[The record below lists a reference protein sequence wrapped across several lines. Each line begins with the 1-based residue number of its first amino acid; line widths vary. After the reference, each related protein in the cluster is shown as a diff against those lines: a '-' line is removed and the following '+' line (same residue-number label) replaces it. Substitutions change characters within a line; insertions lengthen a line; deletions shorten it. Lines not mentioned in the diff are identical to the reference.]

1 MDRSIHVV
9 VVQFKPRKGDY
20 AANLARLAGI
30 FSQIDSLDPRP
41 DVAVFAETALTG
53 YFVEGGV
60 RDVALT
66 AGAFAR
72 DLQAQYASAVTT
84 PRTLDVCIGFYE
96 VWNNAFYNSA
106 LYVTL
111 GQDGPVIRH
120 VHRKLFLPT
129 YGLFDEER
137 FVDRG
142 FEVRAFETEWGRTA
156 MLICEDAWHSLTG
169 TVAALDGATML
180 FVLSASPARGVWPRE
195 DEGPVPANLKRWE
208 RLARD
213 IAEEHGVFVA
223 LVNLVGTE
231 GGKTF
236 SGGSIICGPHGD
248 VRARAPLWDET
259 MMTISLDPQDITRA
273 RSDVPLLTD
282 LQTMMPHLMRAVDR
296 IQAGERFVL
305 TYDDAPTDG
314 GPLTPV
320 GSEADGE
327 RADAPSTEETA
338 RRPSE
343 EKGPKKVPHA
353 EEAKPAKKV
362 SRATKQPSASRS
374 TAKAGTDASRNGSD
388 PLPVLRAAESR
399 SGPPPLEIDPEL
411 TAGWLVSFLRE
422 EFERRGFEKSVV
434 GLSGGVDSAVTAYLS
449 AEALGKNN
457 VLAVRMP
464 YRTSNPDSL
473 AHAQL
478 VIDQLGIESRT
489 IDISPAVD
497 GYLTNE
503 PEADPARRGNVMARE
518 RMIVLFDQSA
528 KSHALPV
535 GTGNKTERLLGYFT
549 WHADDSPPINP
560 LGDLF
565 KTQVWQLAKFLG
577 VPDVIVGK
585 PASADLIEGQTDEG
599 DFGVSYAEADKILN
613 WLVSGYSPTALAARG
628 FDSDKVELV
637 RKRLAGTHWKRKL
650 PTVALLSPTGIG
662 ESYLRPVD
670 Y

>member
-9 VVQFKPRKGDY
+9 VVQFKPRKSDY
-20 AANLARLAGI
+20 AANLARLGGI
-30 FSQIDSLDPRP
+30 FSQIDALEPRP

-53 YFVEGGV
+53 YFLEGGV
-60 RDVALT
+60 RDVAMT
-66 AGAFAR
+66 AGALAR
-72 DLQAQYASAVTT
+72 DLQAQYAAAVNT
-84 PRTLDVCIGFYE
+84 PRPLDVCIGFYE

-111 GQDGPVIRH
+111 GGRDGKRVIRH

-142 FEVRAFETEWGRTA
+142 FEVRAFNTDWGRAA

-169 TVAALDGATML
+169 TIAALDGATTI
-180 FVLSASPARGVWPRE
+180 FILSASPARGVWPRE

-213 IAEEHGVFVA
+213 IAEEQGVFVA

-236 SGGSIICGPHGD
+236 SGGSIITGPHGD
-248 VRARAPLWDET
+248 VRAQAPLWDEA
-259 MMTISLDPQDITRA
+259 MMTVTLDPQDLTRA
-273 RSDVPLLTD
+273 RTDVPLLTD
-282 LQTMMPHLMRAVDR
+282 LQTMMPHLMRTVDR
-296 IQAGERFVL
+296 IQAGERLVL
-305 TYDDAPTDG
+305 SYDDAPTEG
-314 GPLTPV
+314 GPLTPA
-320 GSEADGE
+320 GRSADGE
-327 RADAPSTEETA
+327 HADAPSTEETA
-338 RRPSE
+338 RQ
-343 EKGPKKVPHA
+343 
-353 EEAKPAKKV
+353 PAKKSRKAKGAVAGRGAAAV
-362 SRATKQPSASRS
+362 STRKKSPSARL
-374 TAKAGTDASRNGSD
+374 NGSE
-388 PLPVLRAAESR
+388 PIPVVSAPESPG
-399 SGPPPLEIDPEL
+399 GPPPLEIDAEL
-411 TAGWLVSFLRE
+411 AAGWLISFLRE
-422 EFERRGFEKSVV
+422 EFERRGFEKAVV

-449 AEALGKNN
+449 AQALGPKN
-457 VLAVRMP
+457 VIAVRMP

-478 VIDQLGIESRT
+478 VIDELGIQSRT
-489 IDISPAVD
+489 VDISPAVD
-497 GYLTNE
+497 GYLANE
-503 PEADPARRGNVMARE
+503 SDADPARRGNVMARE
-518 RMIVLFDQSA
+518 RMIVLFDLSA
-528 KSHALPV
+528 KYRALPV

-565 KTQVWQLAKFLG
+565 KTQVWQLARFLG

-585 PASADLIEGQTDEG
+585 PASADLIEGQTDER
-599 DFGVSYAEADKILN
+599 DFGISYAEADNILN
-613 WLVSGYSPTALAARG
+613 WLVSGYSPASLVARG
-628 FDSDKVELV
+628 FDRVKVELV

-650 PTVALLSPTGIG
+650 PTVAMVSPTGIG
-662 ESYLRPVD
+662 EAYLRPVD

>member
-1 MDRSIHVV
+1 MDRSIHLV

-60 RDVALT
+60 RDVAMT

-111 GQDGPVIRH
+111 GGDQPVIRH

-129 YGLFDEER
+129 YGMFDEER

-142 FEVRAFETEWGRTA
+142 FEVRAFDTEWGRAA

-169 TVAALDGATML
+169 TVAALDGATMV
-180 FVLSASPARGVWPRE
+180 FVVAASPARGVWPRE

-236 SGGSIICGPHGD
+236 AGGSIICGPHGD

-259 MMTISLDPQDITRA
+259 IMTISLDPQDLTRA
-273 RSDVPLLTD
+273 RSDAPLLTD
-282 LQTMMPHLMRAVDR
+282 LQTMMPHLMRTVDR
-296 IQAGERFVL
+296 IQAGERLVL
-305 TYDDAPTDG
+305 SYDDEPTDG
-314 GPLTPV
+314 GPLTPATRSA
-320 GSEADGE
+320 GGE
-327 RADAPSTEETA
+327 RVAPTP
-338 RRPSE
+338 R
-343 EKGPKKVPHA
+343 
-353 EEAKPAKKV
+353 PAKSSK
-362 SRATKQPSASRS
+362 RD
-374 TAKAGTDASRNGSD
+374 AGAADASRNGSE
-388 PLPVLRAAESR
+388 PIAVMRAPESR

-411 TAGWLVSFLRE
+411 TAGWLTSFLRE
-422 EFERRGFEKSVV
+422 EFERRGFEKAVV

-449 AEALGKNN
+449 TQALGKEN
-457 VLAVRMP
+457 VVAVRMP
-464 YRTSNPDSL
+464 YRSSNPDSL

-478 VIDQLGIESRT
+478 VIDELGIQSRT

-497 GYLTNE
+497 GYLASE
-503 PEADPARRGNVMARE
+503 PDADPARRGNVMARE

-528 KSHALPV
+528 KYHALPV

-565 KTQVWQLAKFLG
+565 KTQVWELAKFLG
-577 VPDVIVGK
+577 VPDVIVSK
-585 PASADLIEGQTDEG
+585 PASADLIAGQTDEG
-599 DFGVSYAEADKILN
+599 DFGISYAEADKILN
-613 WLVSGYSPTALAARG
+613 WLVSGYNPASLVARG
-628 FDSDKVELV
+628 FDPNMVELV

>member
-1 MDRSIHVV
+1 MDRSIHLV
-9 VVQFKPRKGDY
+9 VVQLKPRKGDY

-30 FSQIDSLDPRP
+30 FSQIDSLEPRP

-60 RDVALT
+60 RDVAMT
-66 AGAFAR
+66 AGTFAR
-72 DLQAQYASAVTT
+72 DLQSQYASVVST
-84 PRTLDVCIGFYE
+84 PRPLDLCIGFYE

-111 GQDGPVIRH
+111 GGSEPVIRH

-142 FEVRAFETEWGRTA
+142 FEVRAFDTDWGRAA

-169 TVAALDGATML
+169 TVAALDGATTV
-180 FVLSASPARGVWPRE
+180 FVLSASPARGVWRRD

-248 VRARAPLWDET
+248 VRAQAPLWEESIL
-259 MMTISLDPQDITRA
+259 TITLDPHDLTRA
-273 RSDVPLLTD
+273 RSDAPLLTD
-282 LQTMMPHLMRAVDR
+282 LQTMMPHLMRTVDR
-296 IQAGERFVL
+296 IQAGEPL
-305 TYDDAPTDG
+305 ALAYDDAPTEG
-314 GPLTPV
+314 GPLAPA
-320 GSEADGE
+320 GKRADGE
-327 RADAPSTEETA
+327 HADAPSTEETA
-338 RRPSE
+338 RRPGRKSR
-343 EKGPKKVPHA
+343 
-353 EEAKPAKKV
+353 KPNVA
-362 SRATKQPSASRS
+362 ATKKTTASPQ
-374 TAKAGTDASRNGSD
+374 AGNRSRNGSE
-388 PLPVLRAAESR
+388 PIPVMQAPDAPA
-399 SGPPPLEIDPEL
+399 GPPPLEIDPEL

-422 EFERRGFEKSVV
+422 EFERRDFKKVV
-434 GLSGGVDSAVTAYLS
+434 LGLSGGVDSAVTAYLS
-449 AEALGKNN
+449 AAALGAEN
-457 VLAVRMP
+457 VIAVRMP

-478 VIDQLGIESRT
+478 VIDELKVQSRT

-497 GYLTNE
+497 GYLANE
-503 PEADPARRGNVMARE
+503 PDADPARRGNVMARE

-528 KSHALPV
+528 KHHALPV

-565 KTQVWQLAKFLG
+565 KTQVWELARFLG

-599 DFGVSYAEADKILN
+599 DFGINYAEADEILN
-613 WLVSGYSPTALAARG
+613 WLVSGYSPALLISRG
-628 FDSDKVELV
+628 FDAAKVELV

-650 PTVALLSPTGIG
+650 PTVAMVSATGIG
-662 ESYLRPVD
+662 EAYLRPVD

>member
-1 MDRSIHVV
+1 MDRLIHLV

-20 AANLARLAGI
+20 TANLARLAGV
-30 FSQIDSLDPRP
+30 FSQIDNLDPRP

-60 RDVALT
+60 RDVAVT
-66 AGAFAR
+66 AGGLAR
-72 DLQAQYASAVTT
+72 DLNAQYRAAVNT
-84 PRTLDVCIGFYE
+84 PRALDVCIGFYE

-111 GQDGPVIRH
+111 GDEQPIIRH

-142 FEVRAFETEWGRTA
+142 FEVRAFETPWGRAA

-169 TVAALDGATML
+169 TVAALDGATMI
-180 FVLSASPARGVWPRE
+180 FVVSASPGRGVWPRE
-195 DEGPVPANLKRWE
+195 GEGPVPANLKRWE

-236 SGGSIICGPHGD
+236 AGGSIICGPHGD
-248 VRARAPLWDET
+248 IRAQAPLWDEAIL
-259 MMTISLDPQDITRA
+259 TISLDPQDLTRA
-273 RSDVPLLTD
+273 RADVPLLTD
-282 LQTMMPHLMRAVDR
+282 LQTMMPHLMRNVDR
-296 IQAGERFVL
+296 IQAGENRVL
-305 TYDDAPTDG
+305 SYDNAATDG
-314 GPLTPV
+314 GPLTPL
-320 GSEADGE
+320 GHAGDGE
-327 RADAPSTEETA
+327 RADAPSTEDTERA
-338 RRPSE
+338 
-343 EKGPKKVPHA
+343 PKTTR
-353 EEAKPAKKV
+353 AKTKSGAK
-362 SRATKQPSASRS
+362 RATKANS
-374 TAKAGTDASRNGSD
+374 DASRNGSE
-388 PLPVLRAAESR
+388 PLTVMRAPSVAA
-399 SGPPPLEIDPEL
+399 GPPPLDIDPEL
-411 TAGWLVSFLRE
+411 TSKWLVAFLRE
-422 EFERRGFEKSVV
+422 EFERRSFDRAVV
-434 GLSGGVDSAVTAYLS
+434 GLSGGVDSAVTTFLA
-449 AEALGKNN
+449 AEALGADN

-464 YRTSNPDSL
+464 YRTSNPESL

-478 VIDQLGIESRT
+478 VVDALRVKSRT
-489 IDISPAVD
+489 IDISAAVD
-497 GYLTNE
+497 GYLSNE
-503 PEADPARRGNVMARE
+503 SDADPARRGNVMARE

-528 KSHALPV
+528 KCHALPV

-577 VPDVIVGK
+577 VPDVIVNK

-599 DFGVSYAEADKILN
+599 DFGISYPEADKILN
-613 WLVSGYSPTALAARG
+613 WLISGYSPAALAARG
-628 FDSDKVELV
+628 FDSNKVEIV

>member
-1 MDRSIHVV
+1 MDRSIHLVV
-9 VVQFKPRKGDY
+9 IQLKPRKGDY

-30 FSQIDSLDPRP
+30 FSQVDSLEPRP

-53 YFVEGGV
+53 YFLEGGV

-72 DLQAQYASAVTT
+72 DLQSQYTSAVST
-84 PRTLDVCIGFYE
+84 PRPLDLCIGFYE

-111 GQDGPVIRH
+111 GGDEPVIRH

-129 YGLFDEER
+129 YGMFDEER
-137 FVDRG
+137 FVDSG
-142 FEVRAFETEWGRTA
+142 FEVRAFDTDWGRAA

-169 TVAALDGATML
+169 TVAALDGATTV
-180 FVLSASPARGVWPRE
+180 FVLSASPARGVWRRE
-195 DEGPVPANLKRWE
+195 DEGPIPANLKRWE

-236 SGGSIICGPHGD
+236 SGGSIVCGPHGD
-248 VRARAPLWDET
+248 VRAQAPLWDET
-259 MMTISLDPQDITRA
+259 IMTITLDPHDLTRA
-273 RSDVPLLTD
+273 RSDAPLLND
-282 LQTMMPHLMRAVDR
+282 LEKMMPHLMRTVDR
-296 IQAGERFVL
+296 IQAGEPL
-305 TYDDAPTDG
+305 TLSYDDGRTDG
-314 GPLTPV
+314 GPLTPAKKSRKPARATMKSASKQNPGARNSN
-320 GSEADGE
+320 GSEPIPVV
-327 RADAPSTEETA
+327 RTPNAP
-338 RRPSE
+338 
-343 EKGPKKVPHA
+343 G
-353 EEAKPAKKV
+353 
-362 SRATKQPSASRS
+362 
-374 TAKAGTDASRNGSD
+374 
-388 PLPVLRAAESR
+388 
-399 SGPPPLEIDPEL
+399 GPPPLEIDPEL

-422 EFERRGFEKSVV
+422 EFERRGFEKAVL
-434 GLSGGVDSAVTAYLS
+434 GLSGGVDSAVTAYLAS
-449 AEALGKNN
+449 KALGPEH
-457 VLAVRMP
+457 VIAMRMP

-478 VIDQLGIESRT
+478 VIDQLKIESRT

-497 GYLTNE
+497 GYLAHE
-503 PEADPARRGNVMARE
+503 PDADPGRKGNVMARE

-528 KSHALPV
+528 KYHALPV

-565 KTQVWQLAKFLG
+565 KTQVWQLARFLG
-577 VPDVIVGK
+577 VPDVIVSK

-599 DFGVSYAEADKILN
+599 DFGISYAEADEILN
-613 WLVSGYSPTALAARG
+613 WLVSGYSPTVLVERG
-628 FDSDKVELV
+628 FDAAKVELV

-650 PTVALLSPTGIG
+650 PTVAMLSATGIG
-662 ESYLRPVD
+662 EAYLRPVD

>member
-1 MDRSIHVV
+1 MDRSIHLV

-20 AANLARLAGI
+20 TANLERLAGI
-30 FSQIDSLDPRP
+30 FSQIDALEPRP

-60 RDVALT
+60 RDVAMT
-66 AGAFAR
+66 AGALAR
-72 DLQAQYASAVTT
+72 DLQAQYATVVTA
-84 PRTLDVCIGFYE
+84 PRPLDVCIGFYE

-111 GQDGPVIRH
+111 GGGTDEPVIRH

-142 FEVRAFETEWGRTA
+142 FEVRAFDTEWGRAA

-169 TVAALDGATML
+169 TVAALDGATTI

-213 IAEEHGVFVA
+213 IAEEQGVFVA

-236 SGGSIICGPHGD
+236 SGGSIIAGPHGD
-248 VRARAPLWDET
+248 IRAQAPLWDET
-259 MMTISLDPQDITRA
+259 LMTITLDPHDLTRA
-273 RSDVPLLTD
+273 RSDAPLLTD
-282 LQTMMPHLMRAVDR
+282 LQTMMPHLMRTVDR
-296 IQAGERFVL
+296 IQAGERL
-305 TYDDAPTDG
+305 ALSYDDGPTEG
-314 GPLTPV
+314 GPLTPLNRSV
-320 GSEADGE
+320 DGNAAASP
-327 RADAPSTEETA
+327 RTS
-338 RRPSE
+338 SK
-343 EKGPKKVPHA
+343 KGAGKK
-353 EEAKPAKKV
+353 
-362 SRATKQPSASRS
+362 SAS
-374 TAKAGTDASRNGSD
+374 AKRNGSE
-388 PLPVLRAAESR
+388 PIPVMRAPDSPG
-399 SGPPPLEIDPEL
+399 GPPPLAIDAEL
-411 TAGWLVSFLRE
+411 TARWLVSFLRE
-422 EFERRGFEKSVV
+422 EFERRGFEKAVV

-449 AEALGKNN
+449 AQALGPEN
-457 VLAVRMP
+457 VIAVRMP

-478 VIDQLGIESRT
+478 VIDKLGIQSRT
-489 IDISPAVD
+489 VDISPAVD
-497 GYLTNE
+497 GYLANE
-503 PEADPARRGNVMARE
+503 PDADPGRRGNVMARE
-518 RMIVLFDQSA
+518 RMIVLFDLSA
-528 KSHALPV
+528 KYKALPV

-565 KTQVWQLAKFLG
+565 KTQVWQLATFLG
-577 VPDVIVGK
+577 VPDVIVSK
-585 PASADLIEGQTDEG
+585 PASADLIEGQTDER
-599 DFGVSYAEADKILN
+599 DFGISYAEADEILN
-613 WLVSGYSPTALAARG
+613 WLVSGYSPAALVARG
-628 FDSDKVELV
+628 FDPAKVELV

-650 PTVALLSPTGIG
+650 PTVAMVSATGIG
-662 ESYLRPVD
+662 EAYLRPVD

>member
-1 MDRSIHVV
+1 MDRSIHLV

-20 AANLARLAGI
+20 AANIERLAGI
-30 FSQIDSLDPRP
+30 FSQIDALDPRP

-60 RDVALT
+60 RDVAMT
-66 AGAFAR
+66 AGALAR
-72 DLQAQYASAVTT
+72 DLQAQYTRAVDT
-84 PRTLDVCIGFYE
+84 PRSLDMCIGFYE

-111 GQDGPVIRH
+111 GAGTVEPVIRH

-129 YGLFDEER
+129 YGMFDEER

-142 FEVRAFETEWGRTA
+142 FEVRAFDTGWGRAA

-169 TVAALDGATML
+169 TVAALDGATTI

-213 IAEEHGVFVA
+213 IAEEQGVFVA

-236 SGGSIICGPHGD
+236 SGGSIIAGPYGD
-248 VRARAPLWDET
+248 IRARAPLWDET
-259 MMTISLDPQDITRA
+259 IMTITLDPEDLTRA
-273 RSDVPLLTD
+273 RSDAPLLTD
-282 LQTMMPHLMRAVDR
+282 LQTMMPHLMRTVDR
-296 IQAGERFVL
+296 IQAGERLVL
-305 TYDDAPTDG
+305 SYDEGASAG
-314 GPLTPV
+314 GPLTPLDR
-320 GSEADGE
+320 SASGE
-327 RADAPSTEETA
+327 QADAPSSEETS
-338 RRPSE
+338 RRS
-343 EKGPKKVPHA
+343 KGKSK
-353 EEAKPAKKV
+353 
-362 SRATKQPSASRS
+362 S
-374 TAKAGTDASRNGSD
+374 AKASSNGSE
-388 PLPVLRAAESR
+388 PIPVMRTLASPG
-399 SGPPPLEIDPEL
+399 GPPPVAIDPNL
-411 TAGWLVSFLRE
+411 AAGWLVSFLKE
-422 EFERRGFEKSVV
+422 EFERRGFEKAVV

-449 AEALGKNN
+449 AQALGPEN
-457 VLAVRMP
+457 VIAVRMP
-464 YRTSNPDSL
+464 YRTSNPESL

-478 VIDQLGIESRT
+478 IIDKLGIESRT

-497 GYLTNE
+497 GYLANE
-503 PEADPARRGNVMARE
+503 PDADPGRRGNVMARE
-518 RMIVLFDQSA
+518 RMIVLFDLSA
-528 KSHALPV
+528 KYKALPV

-565 KTQVWQLAKFLG
+565 KTQVWQLATFLG
-577 VPDVIVGK
+577 VPDVIVSK
-585 PASADLIEGQTDEG
+585 PATADLIEGQTDEL
-599 DFGVSYAEADKILN
+599 DFGISYAEADQILN
-613 WLVSGYSPTALAARG
+613 WLVSGYGPAALVSRG
-628 FDSDKVELV
+628 FDAAKVELV

-650 PTVALLSPTGIG
+650 PTVAMVSATGIG
-662 ESYLRPVD
+662 EAYLRPVD

>member
-1 MDRSIHVV
+1 MMHNPHT
-9 VVQFKPRKGDY
+9 QTQYLFF
-20 AANLARLAGI
+20 L
-30 FSQIDSLDPRP
+30 QIDSLDPRP
-41 DVAVFAETALTG
+41 DIAVFAETALTG

-60 RDVALT
+60 RDVAMT

-72 DLQAQYASAVTT
+72 DLQAQYTSAVTT

-111 GQDGPVIRH
+111 GGDKPVITH

-142 FEVRAFETEWGRTA
+142 FEVRAFDTQWGRAA

-169 TVAALDGATML
+169 TVAALDGATMI
-180 FVLSASPARGVWPRE
+180 FVVAASPARGVWPRE

-236 SGGSIICGPHGD
+236 SGGSIVCGPHGD

-259 MMTISLDPQDITRA
+259 IMTISLDPHDLTRA

-282 LQTMMPHLMRAVDR
+282 LQTMMPHLLRPGDR
-296 IQAGERFVL
+296 IQAGERL
-305 TYDDAPTDG
+305 ELSYDDEPSEG
-314 GPLTPV
+314 GPLTP
-320 GSEADGE
+320 
-327 RADAPSTEETA
+327 
-338 RRPSE
+338 
-343 EKGPKKVPHA
+343 
-353 EEAKPAKKV
+353 
-362 SRATKQPSASRS
+362 ASRS
-374 TAKAGTDASRNGSD
+374 TGAERTAATPRPAKRSKSGASPADASRNGTE
-388 PLPVLRAAESR
+388 PIAVLRAPESR
-399 SGPPPLEIDPEL
+399 SGPPPLDIDPEL

-422 EFERRGFEKSVV
+422 EFERRGFEKAVV

-449 AEALGKNN
+449 AKALGKEN
-457 VLAVRMP
+457 VVAVRMP

-478 VIDQLGIESRT
+478 VIDALGIQTRT

-497 GYLTNE
+497 GYLTSE
-503 PEADPARRGNVMARE
+503 PDADSARRGNVMARE

-528 KSHALPV
+528 KYHALPV

-565 KTQVWQLAKFLG
+565 KTQVWDLARFLG
-577 VPDVIVGK
+577 VPDVIVSK
-585 PASADLIEGQTDEG
+585 PASADLVAGQTDEG
-599 DFGVSYAEADKILN
+599 DFGISYAEADKILN
-613 WLVSGYSPTALAARG
+613 WLVSGYSPASLVARG
-628 FDSDKVELV
+628 FDPEKVELV

>member
-1 MDRSIHVV
+1 MDRSIHLV
-9 VVQFKPRKGDY
+9 VVQLKPRKGDY
-20 AANLARLAGI
+20 AVNLARLAGI
-30 FSQIDSLDPRP
+30 FSQIDSLEPRP

-60 RDVALT
+60 RDVAMT

-72 DLQAQYASAVTT
+72 DLQSQYTSAVTT
-84 PRTLDVCIGFYE
+84 PQPLDVCIGFYE

-111 GQDGPVIRH
+111 GGDEPLIRH

-137 FVDRG
+137 FVDSG
-142 FEVRAFETEWGRTA
+142 FEVRAFDTGWGRAA

-169 TVAALDGATML
+169 TVAALDGATTV
-180 FVLSASPARGVWPRE
+180 FVLSASPARGVWRRE

-213 IAEEHGVFVA
+213 IAEEHGVYVA

-236 SGGSIICGPHGD
+236 SGGSIVCGPHGD
-248 VRARAPLWDET
+248 VRAQAALWDET
-259 MMTISLDPQDITRA
+259 IMTITLDPHDLTRA
-273 RSDVPLLTD
+273 RSDAPLLND
-282 LQTMMPHLMRAVDR
+282 LQTMMPHLMRNVSR
-296 IQAGERFVL
+296 IQSGETPAL
-305 TYDDAPTDG
+305 SYDDAPTDG
-314 GPLTPV
+314 GPLTPAMKTTKTKTKTKK
-320 GSEADGE
+320 SA
-327 RADAPSTEETA
+327 ASPQTA
-338 RRPSE
+338 TRN
-343 EKGPKKVPHA
+343 
-353 EEAKPAKKV
+353 
-362 SRATKQPSASRS
+362 
-374 TAKAGTDASRNGSD
+374 RNGSE
-388 PLPVLRAAESR
+388 PIPVVRTPDGPG
-399 SGPPPLEIDPEL
+399 GPPPLEIDPEL

-422 EFERRGFEKSVV
+422 EFERRGFEKAVL

-449 AEALGKNN
+449 KEALGADN
-457 VLAVRMP
+457 VVAVRMP

-478 VIDQLGIESRT
+478 VIDQLKIQSRT

-497 GYLTNE
+497 GYLANE
-503 PEADPARRGNVMARE
+503 KDADPARRGNVMARE

-528 KSHALPV
+528 KYRALPV

-549 WHADDSPPINP
+549 WHADDSPPINA

-565 KTQVWQLAKFLG
+565 KTQVWQLARFLG

-585 PASADLIEGQTDEG
+585 PASADLIEGQTDER
-599 DFGVSYAEADKILN
+599 DFGISYAEADDILN
-613 WLVSGYSPTALAARG
+613 WLVSGYSPTVLVARG
-628 FDSDKVELV
+628 FDPAKVELV

-650 PTVALLSPTGIG
+650 PTVAMVSATGIG
-662 ESYLRPVD
+662 EAYLRPVD

>member
-1 MDRSIHVV
+1 MDRSIHLV

-20 AANLARLAGI
+20 VTNLARLAGV

-60 RDVALT
+60 RDVALS

-72 DLQAQYASAVTT
+72 DLQAQYVSAVTT

-111 GQDGPVIRH
+111 GGDQPLIRH

-129 YGLFDEER
+129 YGMFDEER

-142 FEVRAFETEWGRTA
+142 FEVRAFDTEWGRAA

-169 TVAALDGATML
+169 TVAALDGATIV
-180 FVLSASPARGVWPRE
+180 FIVSASPARGLWPRE
-195 DEGPVPANLKRWE
+195 EEGSVPANLKRWE

-231 GGKTF
+231 GGKSF
-236 SGGSIICGPHGD
+236 SGGSIICGPQGD
-248 VRARAPLWDET
+248 ILARAPLWDET
-259 MMTISLDPQDITRA
+259 IMTISLDPHDLTRA
-273 RSDVPLLTD
+273 RSDAPLLTD
-282 LQTMMPHLMRAVDR
+282 LQTMMPHLMRTVDR
-296 IQAGERFVL
+296 IQAGERLVL
-305 TYDDAPTDG
+305 SYDDEPSEG
-314 GPLTPV
+314 GPLTP
-320 GSEADGE
+320 AARD
-327 RADAPSTEETA
+327 TA
-338 RRPSE
+338 ISSE
-343 EKGPKKVPHA
+343 ESAKASTRSKKT
-353 EEAKPAKKV
+353 
-362 SRATKQPSASRS
+362 SRAPAIARSAK
-374 TAKAGTDASRNGSD
+374 TAKGGDGTDASRNGSE
-388 PLPVLRAAESR
+388 PIAVMRASESR
-399 SGPPPLEIDPEL
+399 SGPPPLDIDPEL
-411 TAGWLVSFLRE
+411 TADWLVSFLRE
-422 EFERRGFEKSVV
+422 EFERRGFEKAVL

-449 AEALGKNN
+449 AQALGKDN
-457 VLAVRMP
+457 VIAMRMP

-478 VIDQLGIESRT
+478 VIDALGVQSRL

-497 GYLTNE
+497 GYLASE
-503 PEADPARRGNVMARE
+503 PDADPARRGNVMARE

-528 KSHALPV
+528 KFHGLPV

-577 VPDVIVGK
+577 VPDVIVSK

-599 DFGVSYAEADKILN
+599 DFGISYAEADAILN
-613 WLVSGYSPTALAARG
+613 WLLSGYNPASLVARG
-628 FDSDKVELV
+628 FDADKVELV

-650 PTVALLSPTGIG
+650 PTVALLSSTGIG

>member
-1 MDRSIHVV
+1 MDRSIHLVV
-9 VVQFKPRKGDY
+9 IQFKPRKGDY
-20 AANLARLAGI
+20 ATNLARLNGI
-30 FSQIDSLDPRP
+30 FSQIDSLEPRP

-72 DLQAQYASAVTT
+72 DLQSQYASAVTT
-84 PRTLDVCIGFYE
+84 PRPLDVCIGFYE

-111 GQDGPVIRH
+111 GGNEPVIRH

-137 FVDRG
+137 FVDSG
-142 FEVRAFETEWGRTA
+142 FEVRAFDTDWGRAA

-169 TVAALDGATML
+169 TVAALDGATVI
-180 FVLSASPARGVWPRE
+180 FIPSASPARGVWRRK

-248 VRARAPLWDET
+248 VRAQAALWDET
-259 MMTISLDPQDITRA
+259 IMTITLDPHDLTRA
-273 RSDVPLLTD
+273 RSDAPLLND
-282 LQTMMPHLMRAVDR
+282 LQAMMPHLMRNVDR
-296 IQAGERFVL
+296 IEAGEPRALV
-305 TYDDAPTDG
+305 YDDAPTDG
-314 GPLTPV
+314 GPLTPA
-320 GSEADGE
+320 GKRTDGE
-327 RADAPSTEETA
+327 HADAPSSEETT
-338 RRPSE
+338 RQP
-343 EKGPKKVPHA
+343 GKKSSKA
-353 EEAKPAKKV
+353 TAATKKS
-362 SRATKQPSASRS
+362 SRAK
-374 TAKAGTDASRNGSD
+374 RNGNESI
-388 PLPVLRAAESR
+388 PVVRTP
-399 SGPPPLEIDPEL
+399 SGPGGPPTLEIDAEL
-411 TAGWLVSFLRE
+411 TARWLISFLRE
-422 EFERRGFEKSVV
+422 EFERRGFEKAVL
-434 GLSGGVDSAVTAYLS
+434 GLSGGVDSAVTAFLS
-449 AEALGKNN
+449 AQALGPEN
-457 VLAVRMP
+457 VVAVRMP
-464 YRTSNPDSL
+464 YRTSNPDSA

-478 VIDQLGIESRT
+478 VIDQLKIQSHT

-497 GYLTNE
+497 GYLAKE
-503 PEADPARRGNVMARE
+503 PDADPGRRGNVMARE

-528 KSHALPV
+528 KFHALPV

-565 KTQVWQLAKFLG
+565 KTQVWQLARFLG
-577 VPDVIVGK
+577 VPDVIVSK

-599 DFGVSYAEADKILN
+599 DFGISYAEADEILN
-613 WLVSGYSPTALAARG
+613 WLVSGYSPTVLVARG
-628 FDSDKVELV
+628 FDPAKVELV

-650 PTVALLSPTGIG
+650 PTVAMVSATGIG
-662 ESYLRPVD
+662 EAYLRPVD

>member
-1 MDRSIHVV
+1 MDRSIHLVV
-9 VVQFKPRKGDY
+9 IQFKPRKGDY
-20 AANLARLAGI
+20 ATNLARVTGI
-30 FSQIDSLDPRP
+30 FSQIDSLEPRP

-72 DLQAQYASAVTT
+72 DLQSQYASAITT
-84 PRTLDVCIGFYE
+84 PRPLDVCIGFYE

-111 GQDGPVIRH
+111 GGDEPVIRH

-137 FVDRG
+137 FVDSG
-142 FEVRAFETEWGRTA
+142 FEVRAFDTDWGRAA

-169 TVAALDGATML
+169 TVAALDGATMV
-180 FVLSASPARGVWPRE
+180 FILSASPARGVWRRK

-248 VRARAPLWDET
+248 VRAQAALWDET
-259 MMTISLDPQDITRA
+259 IMTITLDPHDLTRA
-273 RSDVPLLTD
+273 RSDAPLLND
-282 LQTMMPHLMRAVDR
+282 LQTMMPHLMRNVDR
-296 IQAGERFVL
+296 IQSGEPRAL
-305 TYDDAPTDG
+305 LYDDARTDG
-314 GPLTPV
+314 GPLTP
-320 GSEADGE
+320 ARKPTDGE
-327 RADAPSTEETA
+327 QAGAPSSSETT
-338 RRPSE
+338 RQS
-343 EKGPKKVPHA
+343 
-353 EEAKPAKKV
+353 AKKSSKGTSAAKKS
-362 SRATKQPSASRS
+362 SRVK
-374 TAKAGTDASRNGSD
+374 RNGN
-388 PLPVLRAAESR
+388 ESIPIVR
-399 SGPPPLEIDPEL
+399 TPSGPGGPPTLEIDPEL

-422 EFERRGFEKSVV
+422 EFERRGFEKAVL
-434 GLSGGVDSAVTAYLS
+434 GLSGGVDSAVTAFLS
-449 AEALGKNN
+449 AQALGPEN
-457 VLAVRMP
+457 VVAVRMP
-464 YRTSNPDSL
+464 YRTSNPDSA

-478 VIDQLGIESRT
+478 VIDKLKTQART

-497 GYLTNE
+497 GYLANE
-503 PEADPARRGNVMARE
+503 TDADPGRRGNVMARE

-528 KSHALPV
+528 KFHALPV

-565 KTQVWQLAKFLG
+565 KTQVWQLARFLG
-577 VPDVIVGK
+577 VPDVIVSK

-599 DFGVSYAEADKILN
+599 DFGISYAEADEILN
-613 WLVSGYSPTALAARG
+613 WLVSGYSPTVLVGRG
-628 FDSDKVELV
+628 FDPAKVELV

-650 PTVALLSPTGIG
+650 PTVAMVSATGIG
-662 ESYLRPVD
+662 EAYLRPVD

>member
-1 MDRSIHVV
+1 MDRSIHLV

-20 AANLARLAGI
+20 ATNLARLAGI

-60 RDVALT
+60 RDVAMT

-72 DLQAQYASAVTT
+72 DLQAQYTSAVTT
-84 PRTLDVCIGFYE
+84 PRQLDVCIGFYE

-111 GQDGPVIRH
+111 GGDQPAIKH

-142 FEVRAFETEWGRTA
+142 FEVRAFDTQWGRAA

-169 TVAALDGATML
+169 TVAALDGATMV
-180 FVLSASPARGVWPRE
+180 FVIAASPARGVWPRE

-236 SGGSIICGPHGD
+236 AGGSIICGPHGD

-259 MMTISLDPQDITRA
+259 IMTISLDPQDLTRA
-273 RSDVPLLTD
+273 RSDAPLLTD
-282 LQTMMPHLMRAVDR
+282 LQTMMPHLMRTVDR
-296 IQAGERFVL
+296 IQAGERL
-305 TYDDAPTDG
+305 ELSYDDEPTDG
-314 GPLTPV
+314 GPLTPSNRST
-320 GSEADGE
+320 GGE
-327 RADAPSTEETA
+327 RA
-338 RRPSE
+338 
-343 EKGPKKVPHA
+343 VP
-353 EEAKPAKKV
+353 PA
-362 SRATKQPSASRS
+362 RS
-374 TAKAGTDASRNGSD
+374 TKRSKSSADTADASRNGSE
-388 PLPVLRAAESR
+388 PIAVMRAPESR

-422 EFERRGFEKSVV
+422 EFERRGFEKAVV

-449 AEALGKNN
+449 AKALGKEN
-457 VLAVRMP
+457 VVAVRMP

-473 AHAQL
+473 SHAQL
-478 VIDQLGIESRT
+478 VIDELGVQART

-497 GYLTNE
+497 GYLAGE
-503 PEADPARRGNVMARE
+503 PDADPARRGNVMARE

-528 KSHALPV
+528 KYHALPV

-565 KTQVWQLAKFLG
+565 KTQVWELARFLG
-577 VPDVIVGK
+577 VPDVIVSK
-585 PASADLIEGQTDEG
+585 PASADLIAGQTDEG
-599 DFGVSYAEADKILN
+599 DFGISYAHADKILN
-613 WLVSGYSPTALAARG
+613 WLVSGYNPTSLVARG
-628 FDSDKVELV
+628 FDPAMVELV

>member
-1 MDRSIHVV
+1 MDRSIHLV

-20 AANLARLAGI
+20 SANLQRLAGI
-30 FSQIDSLDPRP
+30 FSQIDAVEPRP
-41 DVAVFAETALTG
+41 DVAVFSETALTG

-60 RDVALT
+60 RDVAMT

-72 DLQAQYASAVTT
+72 DLQAQYTAAVNT
-84 PRTLDVCIGFYE
+84 PRQLDVCIGFYE

-111 GQDGPVIRH
+111 GGDDGAPKIRH

-142 FEVRAFETEWGRTA
+142 FEVRAFDTDWGRA
-156 MLICEDAWHSLTG
+156 AVLICEDAWHSLTG
-169 TVAALDGATML
+169 TVAALDGATII
-180 FVLSASPARGVWPRE
+180 FICSASPARGVWARE

-213 IAEEHGVFVA
+213 IAEEQGVFVA

-236 SGGSIICGPHGD
+236 SGGSIIAGPSGD
-248 VRARAPLWDET
+248 IRARAPLWEET
-259 MMTISLDPQDITRA
+259 LLTITLDPEDLTRA

-282 LQTMMPHLMRAVDR
+282 LQTMMPHLMRTVDR
-296 IQAGERFVL
+296 IQAGEPFSL
-305 TYDDAPTDG
+305 SYDDASTN
-314 GPLTPV
+314 
-320 GSEADGE
+320 GSRESIPEGARGE
-327 RADAPSTEETA
+327 RADAPSTEESA
-338 RRPSE
+338 RT
-343 EKGPKKVPHA
+343 
-353 EEAKPAKKV
+353 PAAQSGK
-362 SRATKQPSASRS
+362 ATKSRKERS
-374 TAKAGTDASRNGSD
+374 RTTSKTKAGTGAQNGSEPIPIVRAPD
-388 PLPVLRAAESR
+388 SPV
-399 SGPPPLEIDPEL
+399 GPPPLTIDASLTTDWL
-411 TAGWLVSFLRE
+411 TAFLRE
-422 EFERRGFEKSVV
+422 EFERRDFQKAVV
-434 GLSGGVDSAVTAYLS
+434 GLSGGVDSAVTAFLAS
-449 AEALGKNN
+449 SALGPEN
-457 VLAVRMP
+457 VVAVRMP
-464 YRTSNPDSL
+464 YRTSSPNSL
-473 AHAQL
+473 SHAQL

-489 IDISPAVD
+489 IDISAGVD

-503 PEADPARRGNVMARE
+503 PDADPARRGNVMARQ
-518 RMIVLFDQSA
+518 RMIILFDLSA
-528 KSHALPV
+528 KYRALPV

-565 KTQVWQLAKFLG
+565 KTQVWELAKFLG
-577 VPDVIVGK
+577 VPDVIIQK

-599 DFGVSYAEADKILN
+599 DFGISYPEADQILN
-613 WLVSGYSPTALAARG
+613 WLVSGYTPAALAARG
-628 FDSDKVELV
+628 FEPSKVEVV

-650 PTVALLSPTGIG
+650 PTVAMVSATGIG
-662 ESYLRPVD
+662 EAYLRPVD

>member
-1 MDRSIHVV
+1 MDRSIHLV

-20 AANLARLAGI
+20 TANLERLAGI
-30 FSQIDSLDPRP
+30 FSQIDALEPRP

-60 RDVALT
+60 RDVAMT
-66 AGAFAR
+66 AGALAR
-72 DLQAQYASAVTT
+72 DLQAQYATAVTT
-84 PRTLDVCIGFYE
+84 PRPLDVCIGFYE

-111 GQDGPVIRH
+111 RGGTDEPVIRH

-142 FEVRAFETEWGRTA
+142 FEVRAFDTEWGRAA

-169 TVAALDGATML
+169 TVAALDGATTI

-213 IAEEHGVFVA
+213 IAEEHGIFVA

-236 SGGSIICGPHGD
+236 SGGSIIAGPHGD
-248 VRARAPLWDET
+248 VRAQAPLWDET
-259 MMTISLDPQDITRA
+259 LMTITLDPHDLTRA
-273 RSDVPLLTD
+273 RSDAPLLTD
-282 LQTMMPHLMRAVDR
+282 LQTMMPHLMRTVDR
-296 IQAGERFVL
+296 IQAGERLVL
-305 TYDDAPTDG
+305 SYDDGPTEG
-314 GPLTPV
+314 GPLTPPDR
-320 GSEADGE
+320 S
-327 RADAPSTEETA
+327 ADAAVSARAPAKTGARKKSASA
-338 RRPSE
+338 RRNGNEPI
-343 EKGPKKVPHA
+343 PVM
-353 EEAKPAKKV
+353 
-362 SRATKQPSASRS
+362 RAPDSP
-374 TAKAGTDASRNGSD
+374 G
-388 PLPVLRAAESR
+388 
-399 SGPPPLEIDPEL
+399 GPPPVAIDAEL

-422 EFERRGFEKSVV
+422 EFERRGFEKAVV

-449 AEALGKNN
+449 AQALGPEN
-457 VLAVRMP
+457 VIAVRMP

-478 VIDQLGIESRT
+478 VIDKLGIQSRT
-489 IDISPAVD
+489 VDISPAVD
-497 GYLTNE
+497 GYLANE
-503 PEADPARRGNVMARE
+503 PDADPGRRGNVMARE
-518 RMIVLFDQSA
+518 RMIVLFDLSA
-528 KSHALPV
+528 KYKALPV

-565 KTQVWQLAKFLG
+565 KTQVWQLATFLG
-577 VPDVIVGK
+577 VPDVIVSK
-585 PASADLIEGQTDEG
+585 PASADLIEGQTDER
-599 DFGVSYAEADKILN
+599 DFGISYAEADEILN
-613 WLVSGYSPTALAARG
+613 WLVSGYSPAALVARG
-628 FDSDKVELV
+628 FDPAKVELV

-650 PTVALLSPTGIG
+650 PTVAMVSATGIG
-662 ESYLRPVD
+662 EAYLRPVD

>member
-1 MDRSIHVV
+1 MDRSIHLV

-20 AANLARLAGI
+20 TANLERLAGI
-30 FSQIDSLDPRP
+30 FSQIDALEPRP

-60 RDVALT
+60 RDVAMT
-66 AGAFAR
+66 AGALAR
-72 DLQAQYASAVTT
+72 DLQAQYATAVTT
-84 PRTLDVCIGFYE
+84 PRPLDVCIGFYE

-111 GQDGPVIRH
+111 GGGTDEPVIRH

-142 FEVRAFETEWGRTA
+142 FEVRAFDTEWGRAA

-169 TVAALDGATML
+169 TVAALDGATTI

-213 IAEEHGVFVA
+213 IAEEQGVFVA

-236 SGGSIICGPHGD
+236 SGGSIIAGPHGD
-248 VRARAPLWDET
+248 VRAQAPLWDET
-259 MMTISLDPQDITRA
+259 LMTITLDPHDLTRA
-273 RSDVPLLTD
+273 RSDAPLLTD
-282 LQTMMPHLMRAVDR
+282 LQTMMPHLMRTVDR
-296 IQAGERFVL
+296 IQAGERLVL
-305 TYDDAPTDG
+305 SYDDGPTEG
-314 GPLTPV
+314 GPLTPPDR
-320 GSEADGE
+320 S
-327 RADAPSTEETA
+327 ADAAVSARAPAKTGARKKSASA
-338 RRPSE
+338 RRNGNEPI
-343 EKGPKKVPHA
+343 PVM
-353 EEAKPAKKV
+353 
-362 SRATKQPSASRS
+362 RAPDSP
-374 TAKAGTDASRNGSD
+374 G
-388 PLPVLRAAESR
+388 
-399 SGPPPLEIDPEL
+399 GPPPVAIDAEL

-422 EFERRGFEKSVV
+422 EFERRGFEKAVV

-449 AEALGKNN
+449 AQALGPEN
-457 VLAVRMP
+457 VIAVRMP

-478 VIDQLGIESRT
+478 VIDKLGIQSRT
-489 IDISPAVD
+489 VDISPAVD
-497 GYLTNE
+497 GYLANE
-503 PEADPARRGNVMARE
+503 PDADPGRRGNVMARE
-518 RMIVLFDQSA
+518 RMIVLFDLSA
-528 KSHALPV
+528 KYKALPV

-565 KTQVWQLAKFLG
+565 KTQVWQLATFLG
-577 VPDVIVGK
+577 VPDVIVSK
-585 PASADLIEGQTDEG
+585 PASADLIEGQTDER
-599 DFGVSYAEADKILN
+599 DFGISYAEADEILN
-613 WLVSGYSPTALAARG
+613 WLVSGYSPVALVARG
-628 FDSDKVELV
+628 FDPAKVELV

-650 PTVALLSPTGIG
+650 PTVAMVSATGIG
-662 ESYLRPVD
+662 EAYLRPVD

>member
-1 MDRSIHVV
+1 MDRSIHLA
-9 VVQFKPRKGDY
+9 VVQLKPRKGDY
-20 AANLARLAGI
+20 SANLARLSGI
-30 FSQIDSLDPRP
+30 FSQIDSLEPRP
-41 DVAVFAETALTG
+41 DIAVFAETALTG

-60 RDVALT
+60 RDVAMT
-66 AGAFAR
+66 AGALAR
-72 DLQAQYASAVTT
+72 DLQGQYASAVTT

-111 GQDGPVIRH
+111 GGEEPLIRH

-142 FEVRAFETEWGRTA
+142 FEVRAFDTDWGRA
-156 MLICEDAWHSLTG
+156 AVLICEDAWHSLTG

-180 FVLSASPARGVWPRE
+180 FVVSASPARGVWPRE

-236 SGGSIICGPHGD
+236 SGGSIVCGPHGE
-248 VRARAPLWDET
+248 VRAQAPLWDET
-259 MMTISLDPQDITRA
+259 ILSISLDPEDLTRA
-273 RSDVPLLTD
+273 RSDTPLLTD
-282 LQTMMPHLMRAVDR
+282 LQTMMPHLMRTVDR
-296 IQAGERFVL
+296 IQAGERMVL
-305 TYDDAPTDG
+305 SYDDAPTEG
-314 GPLTPV
+314 GPLTPAV
-320 GSEADGE
+320 KQDDSE
-327 RADAPSTEETA
+327 RAEPRS
-338 RRPSE
+338 
-343 EKGPKKVPHA
+343 
-353 EEAKPAKKV
+353 AKKTS
-362 SRATKQPSASRS
+362 SRAIS
-374 TAKAGTDASRNGSD
+374 SRNGSE
-388 PLPVLRAAESR
+388 PLPVMRAKTSAA
-399 SGPPPLEIDPEL
+399 GPPPLGIDPEL
-411 TAGWLVSFLRE
+411 TSGWLISFLRE
-422 EFERRGFEKSVV
+422 EFERRSFTKAVV
-434 GLSGGVDSAVTAYLS
+434 GLSGGVDSAVTTFLA
-449 AEALGKNN
+449 ARALGAEN
-457 VLAVRMP
+457 VVAIRMP

-478 VIDQLGIESRT
+478 VVDALGVQSRT

-497 GYLTNE
+497 GYLANE
-503 PEADPARRGNVMARE
+503 KDADPARRGNVMARE

-528 KSHALPV
+528 KYHALPV

-565 KTQVWQLAKFLG
+565 KTQVWELAKFLG
-577 VPDVIVGK
+577 VPDVIVQK

-599 DFGVSYAEADKILN
+599 DFGLSYAEADEILN
-613 WLVSGYSPTALAARG
+613 WLVSGYSPTALGSRG
-628 FDSDKVELV
+628 FDAKKVELV

-650 PTVALLSPTGIG
+650 PTVALVSPTGIG